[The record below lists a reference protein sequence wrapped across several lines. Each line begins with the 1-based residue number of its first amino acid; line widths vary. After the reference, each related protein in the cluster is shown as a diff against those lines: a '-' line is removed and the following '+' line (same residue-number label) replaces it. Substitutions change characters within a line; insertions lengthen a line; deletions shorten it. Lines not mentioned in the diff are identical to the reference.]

1 MRLGCQA
8 GRNPSPLIGGTQ
20 EVLQMPRLDAPP
32 ARQYTRR
39 RGGNLGGARAV
50 IDIRVLAFD
59 LGAESGRAV
68 VAGFDGE
75 RLALEEAHRFP
86 NAPVRAFEGG
96 RERLYWNALG
106 LLAEVK
112 RGIALAAHGGD
123 LAALG
128 IDTWGVDFGLLD
140 RAGSHLGTP
149 YHYRDRRTTGMLA
162 EACARVGRAEIFA
175 TTGVQL
181 LELNSLY
188 QLLAL
193 RHENPGQLDA
203 ARTFLMMPDLLHYW
217 LTGRAAAEL
226 TNATTSQCYAPRAR
240 DWARPL
246 LTALDLPVRIFPAV
260 VTPGTV
266 LERLLPSVGEESGA
280 GAVPV
285 IAVAT
290 HDTGSAVAGAPL
302 PDRADSCL
310 WISSGTWSIVGVEV
324 REPVLSSDALALG
337 FGNEGGVEGTFR
349 LCRNVAGLWLV
360 QECRRS
366 FARDGQRLSYDDLTA
381 LAAAADSPGAYLN
394 LRSAEFLAPPD
405 MPEAIRAHCARTGQ
419 PVPSDRGEVIRCALE
434 SLALAYREVLGQ
446 AESLLGRRLEV
457 VHVFGGGSRNALLSQ
472 LTADATGRPVVAGP
486 AEATSLGNALVQLA
500 ALGYVESI
508 SAGRELVRRSFS
520 LRRFEPTPGATE
532 RWAAAAEKMRG
543 VTAE

>member
-1 MRLGCQA
+1 MT
-8 GRNPSPLIGGTQ
+8 PK
-20 EVLQMPRLDAPP
+20 
-32 ARQYTRR
+32 
-39 RGGNLGGARAV
+39 
-50 IDIRVLAFD
+50 RVLAFD

-68 VAGFDGE
+68 VVGFDGE
-75 RLALEEAHRFP
+75 RLALEEVHRFP

-112 RGIALAAHGGD
+112 RGIALAANSGP
-123 LAALG
+123 LASVG
-128 IDTWGVDFGLLD
+128 VDTWGVDFGLLD
-140 RAGSHLGTP
+140 RAGCLIGTP
-149 YHYRDRRTTGMLA
+149 YHYRDPRTTGMLA
-162 EACARVGRAEIFA
+162 EACARVGRESIFA
-175 TTGVQL
+175 ATGVQL
-181 LELNSLY
+181 LELNSLF

-193 RHENPGQLDA
+193 RRENPGQLDA

-217 LTGRAAAEL
+217 LTGRAAAEF
-226 TNATTSQCYAPRAR
+226 TNATTSQCFDPRAR

-246 LTALDLPVRIFPAV
+246 LSSLNLPTGIFPAAV
-260 VTPGTV
+260 SPGTV

-280 GAVPV
+280 GRVPV
-285 IAVAT
+285 VAIAT

-302 PDRADSCL
+302 ARDCL

-324 REPVLSSDALALG
+324 HAPVLAPEALALG
-337 FGNEGGVEGTFR
+337 FGNEGGVAGTFR

-366 FARDGQRLSYDDLTA
+366 FARDGDRLSYDDLTA
-381 LAAAADSPGAYLN
+381 LAAAADSPGAYLD

-405 MPEAIRAHCARTGQ
+405 MPEVIRGHCARTGQ
-419 PVPSDRGEVIRCALE
+419 PVPADRGQILRCALE

-457 VHVFGGGSRNALLSQ
+457 VHVFGGGSRNSLLNQ

-486 AEATSLGNALVQLA
+486 AEATSLGNALVQLGS
-500 ALGYVESI
+500 LGYVESI
-508 SAGRELVRRSFS
+508 AAGRELVRRSCP
-520 LRRFEPTPGATE
+520 LERFEPTPGSAE
-532 RWAAAAEKMRG
+532 PWAAAEDAMRRIRG
-543 VTAE
+543 A